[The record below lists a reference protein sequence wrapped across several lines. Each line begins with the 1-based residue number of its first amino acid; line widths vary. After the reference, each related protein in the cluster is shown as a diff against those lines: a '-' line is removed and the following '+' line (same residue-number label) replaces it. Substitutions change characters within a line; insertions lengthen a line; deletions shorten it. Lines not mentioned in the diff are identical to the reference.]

1 MALNNKKIKKN
12 RCEDK
17 MLKKLN
23 NSNPQDRVNLEEDWD
38 NFVKEE
44 GLLDY
49 NKISLQRAEINGWV
63 KFAFWFLRI
72 YIVIMV
78 VFVIIGFSR
87 IH

>member
-1 MALNNKKIKKN
+1 MALDNKKIKDN
-12 RCEDK
+12 REDK

-23 NSNPQDRVNLEEDWD
+23 NNNSQDGANLEKYWE

-49 NKISLQRAEINGWV
+49 NKIPLQRAEISGWV

-72 YIVIMV
+72 YIVVMV
-78 VFVIIGFSR
+78 VLVIIGFSR

>member
-1 MALNNKKIKKN
+1 MALDNKKIKYN
-12 RCEDK
+12 REDK

-23 NSNPQDRVNLEEDWD
+23 NNNSQDGANLEKYWE

-49 NKISLQRAEINGWV
+49 NKIPLQRAEISGWV
-63 KFAFWFLRI
+63 KIAFWFLRI
-72 YIVIMV
+72 YIVVMV
-78 VFVIIGFSR
+78 ILVIVGFSI

>member
-1 MALNNKKIKKN
+1 MALDNKKIKDN
-12 RCEDK
+12 REDK

-23 NSNPQDRVNLEEDWD
+23 NNNSQDGINLEKYWE

-49 NKISLQRAEINGWV
+49 NKIPLQRAEISGWV
-63 KFAFWFLRI
+63 KIAFWFLRI
-72 YIVIMV
+72 YIVVMV
-78 VFVIIGFSR
+78 VLVIIGFSR

>member
-1 MALNNKKIKKN
+1 MALDNKKIKYN
-12 RCEDK
+12 REDK

-23 NSNPQDRVNLEEDWD
+23 NNNSQDGANLEKYWE

-49 NKISLQRAEINGWV
+49 NKIPLQRAEISGWV
-63 KFAFWFLRI
+63 KIAFWFLRI
-72 YIVIMV
+72 YIVVMV
-78 VFVIIGFSR
+78 ILVIVGFSR

>member
-1 MALNNKKIKKN
+1 MASDNKKIKDN
-12 RCEDK
+12 REDK

-23 NSNPQDRVNLEEDWD
+23 NNNSQGSADLEKYWE

-44 GLLDY
+44 GLLDF
-49 NKISLQRAEINGWV
+49 NKIPLHRAEIGGWV

-72 YIVIMV
+72 YIVVMV
-78 VFVIIGFSR
+78 ILVIIGFSR